1 MKPKLNII
9 DDYNVK
15 RKVVASF
22 TFSVNL
28 ANTISEDTNQGKT
41 LLIRIP
47 QKQKAL
53 LILFF

>member
-28 ANTISEDTNQGKT
+28 ANTISEDTNQGKIEKWVFRNQT
-41 LLIRIP
+41 QQNKLSN
-47 QKQKAL
+47 
-53 LILFF
+53 

>member
-28 ANTISEDTNQGKT
+28 ANTISEDTNQGK
-41 LLIRIP
+41 IE
-47 QKQKAL
+47 K
-53 LILFF
+53 